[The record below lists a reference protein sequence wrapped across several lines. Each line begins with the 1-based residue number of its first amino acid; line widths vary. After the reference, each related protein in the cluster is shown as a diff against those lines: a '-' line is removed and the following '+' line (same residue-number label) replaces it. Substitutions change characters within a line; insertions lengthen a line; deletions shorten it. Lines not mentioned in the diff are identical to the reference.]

1 MCRTQFEL
9 DDAAEADVICN
20 GRHQQ
25 RSEDQDPESV
35 GLVGEISDQ
44 THDFLTNP
52 QKSSLLTVR
61 FPRWINFSYATFDR
75 HHGMRHHRPQH
86 RRPNPFGPHRNCDLT
101 EPAKPPSDGLPH
113 CLTERP
119 SSPTNGVLMVP
130 REVLQEDPAM
140 SNAPRRTKPLHSP
153 IRGSVARHP
162 PPEPWDDQALLDLPY
177 DNPFYSR
184 AIDNS
189 LWLPRDPTGLLDL
202 DDTIDLKSS
211 ITVDE
216 SAGRLGSWIA
226 VDETTSP
233 EEVSIASRSIV
244 TRFPVDLQ
252 EVDGTEEIDLP
263 PVIARRVNSN
273 EKDVERVSHHRRPLI
288 PRRVSSEQK
297 SLGGSE
303 KRVPGRRPSILD
315 LPTTPY
321 HTLTSASIMS
331 ARRPRS
337 GSLMSILQ
345 MSQQPVFVESSSVD
359 GNLPLDTEAQAV
371 SIAANANAHAPPKAL
386 QSQNIPAAQAIFHEV
401 LEEEREALQDL
412 VEQEAAEGNTETKG
426 RKSWLISWLYWRSD

>member
-20 GRHQQ
+20 GHHQQ
-25 RSEDQDPESV
+25 RSEGQDPESV
-35 GLVGEISDQ
+35 GLVGDISDQ
-44 THDFLTNP
+44 THDFFTSP

-101 EPAKPPSDGLPH
+101 EPTKPPSDGWPH

-119 SSPTNGVLMVP
+119 SSSTNGVLMVP

-140 SNAPRRTKPLHSP
+140 SNEPRRTIPLHSP
-153 IRGSVARHP
+153 VRGSVARHP
-162 PPEPWDDQALLDLPY
+162 PPEPWDDQGLLDLPY

-211 ITVDE
+211 IAVDE

-226 VDETTSP
+226 VDEAASP
-233 EEVSIASRSIV
+233 EEVSIASRSII

-252 EVDGTEEIDLP
+252 DMDGTEEIDLP
-263 PVIARRVNSN
+263 PVIAQRVHSN
-273 EKDVERVSHHRRPLI
+273 EKDVERVSHRRRPLT
-288 PRRVSSEQK
+288 PRRVNSGDQK
-297 SLGGSE
+297 SLAGSE
-303 KRVPGRRPSILD
+303 KHIPGRRPSILD
-315 LPTTPY
+315 LHRTSPY
-321 HTLTSASIMS
+321 RTLTSASIMS
-331 ARRPRS
+331 ARRPWS
-337 GSLMSILQ
+337 GSLMSTLQ
-345 MSQQPVFVESSSVD
+345 ISQQPVVAERSYSVD
-359 GNLPLDTEAQAV
+359 ANLPLDTEAQA
-371 SIAANANAHAPPKAL
+371 NAHASPKAPR
-386 QSQNIPAAQAIFHEV
+386 SQNVPAAQAIFHEV

-426 RKSWLISWLYWRSD
+426 RKSWLTSWLYWRSD